1 MSRIASDEIKVR
13 FNKRHKVSPHTSTV
27 YELTKC
33 LACTTRVVHGVVKDS
48 SVVFVKL
55 SGRSLSHDF
64 FKAEST
70 NLISLYPGERNLF
83 LGLQVNRKKV
93 YNYMLESIT
102 SVWFVCGLFFHEH
115 IDIFFPN
122 FLDQDSNTSAN

>member
-64 FKAEST
+64 FKAESP

-83 LGLQVNRKKV
+83 LGLQVNRKK
-93 YNYMLESIT
+93 SIIT
-102 SVWFVCGLFFHEH
+102 CLSPSLVSGSCVGYFFMN
-115 IDIFFPN
+115 I
-122 FLDQDSNTSAN
+122 